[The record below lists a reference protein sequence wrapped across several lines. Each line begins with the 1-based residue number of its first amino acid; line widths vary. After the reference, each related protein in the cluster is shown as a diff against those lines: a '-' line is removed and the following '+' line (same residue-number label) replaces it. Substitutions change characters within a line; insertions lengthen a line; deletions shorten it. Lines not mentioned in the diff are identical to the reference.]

1 MDVFKARIENMLI
14 LQAFRFQGRLLF
26 LREEQRND
34 EFFYTL
40 KNSKLFHQLEQ
51 FIFSD
56 GMFSQIDD

>member
-34 EFFYTL
+34 E
-40 KNSKLFHQLEQ
+40 
-51 FIFSD
+51 IFLHS
-56 GMFSQIDD
+56 